1 MKMNKIKAYCIAAL
15 FALGV
20 FVPTVALPMVAKA
33 AAGSSPADIQNS
45 LNCGTNLNATAI
57 GGQCTTP
64 TSSTSVQSIV
74 NTVINIFSWVVGV
87 ISVIM
92 IIYGGFKYITSS
104 GSNEKVSSA
113 KNTIIYA
120 LVGLI
125 IVALAQVIVHF
136 VLNNVTGGS

>member
-1 MKMNKIKAYCIAAL
+1 MKINRIKAYLIAAL
-15 FALGV
+15 FAMGV
-20 FVPTVALPMVAKA
+20 ITPVVALPMVASA
-33 AAGSSPADIQNS
+33 QSTASISNS
-45 LNCGTNLNATAI
+45 IGCGTNLNATAT
-57 GGQCTTP
+57 GEACANTG
-64 TSSTSVQSIV
+64 SSTSVQSIV

-104 GSNEKVSSA
+104 GSNEKVGSA

-120 LVGLI
+120 IVGLI

-136 VLNNVTGGS
+136 VLNNVTGA